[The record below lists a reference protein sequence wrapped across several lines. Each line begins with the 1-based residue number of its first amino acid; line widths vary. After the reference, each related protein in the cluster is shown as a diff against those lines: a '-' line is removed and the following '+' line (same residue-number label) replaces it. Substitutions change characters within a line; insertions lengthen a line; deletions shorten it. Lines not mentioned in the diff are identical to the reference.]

1 MSATALTANATAT
14 NPAKRDFFISCSTS
28 KQLLR
33 WKSNFDFLVKSAC
46 PTGHLKHHQHVTMVN
61 GAGRKFPI
69 EQRHHRAG
77 IELAMASRSKD
88 FYFVSHS
95 RLLINDETIN
105 ALALITEMLRF
116 HGILRIRCSQ
126 RVFFILRRDPHDF
139 SGKARRQDREKQQRE
154 QNSKGRFH
162 TLRNRKFVALW
173 TCVSE

>member
-1 MSATALTANATAT
+1 M
-14 NPAKRDFFISCSTS
+14 
-28 KQLLR
+28 
-33 WKSNFDFLVKSAC
+33 KSAR
-46 PTGHLKHHQHVTMVN
+46 PSGELKHNKHVAVVD

-116 HGILRIRCSQ
+116 YGILRIRCSQ
-126 RVFFILRRDPHDF
+126 RVFFILRRDPHDVG
-139 SGKARRQDREKQQRE
+139 GKTRRRDREKQQRQ
-154 QNSKGRFH
+154 QNSEGRFH
-162 TLRNRKFVALW
+162 TIEESKIRCPLDVRFRIRN
-173 TCVSE
+173 